1 MSGSSLAEAYR
12 EIERE
17 LISFLARRLKSVFT
31 AQDLAQEIYL
41 KVHSLE
47 DIGPVR
53 DRRAYLFR
61 MAANLSTDHLR
72 KEARR
77 AQLLAE
83 ARDFLWQEHEA
94 PTPEQ
99 TAIAAQELAR
109 LEKALAELAPLSRR
123 IFYLSRFEGRN
134 QRDIA
139 GLVGI
144 SPTAVFK
151 HLRKVVDHLA
161 KVREP

>member
-41 KVHSLE
+41 KVHALE
-47 DIGPVR
+47 DMGPVR
-53 DRRAYLFR
+53 DQRAYLFR

-83 ARDFLWQEHEA
+83 ARDFLWEESEA
-94 PTPEQ
+94 LTPEQ
-99 TAIAAQELAR
+99 TVIAAQELAR

-123 IFYLSRFEGRN
+123 IFCLSRFEGRN

-139 GLVGI
+139 DLVGI